1 MNCLVADFKNNE
13 NGLDYKCV
21 HCKKGYIMNF
31 IGECEKINLLN
42 CQENEGK
49 VSKISEFFN
58 L

>member
-1 MNCLVADFKNNE
+1 LVADFKNNE